1 MDMSGE
7 YRIAAPREAVWAALN
22 DPDLL
27 RQCIPGCEEIE
38 KTSPTE
44 FTAKVTAK
52 VGPVKARFGG
62 KVTMSDLDP
71 PNGYRISGE
80 GQGGAAGFAK
90 GGAEVK
96 LEPDGE
102 GTILRYTVNANVGG
116 KLAQI
121 GSRLIDATARKMAEE
136 FFGRFAELVAA
147 NAAATPA
154 AETVA
159 AETVAAETV
168 ADEPAAAPAPA
179 EPTAATPAPEQ
190 PQPRPA
196 EPPRP
201 EPQPTAAAHPVS
213 PPPAATPARPT
224 ISPSVWIIGLIALAV
239 LILLVFA
246 TPR

>member
-22 DPDLL
+22 DTELL
-27 RQCIPGCEEIE
+27 RQCIPGCEEVE

-96 LEPDGE
+96 LEPDGD
-102 GTILRYTVNANVGG
+102 GTILRYTVSANVGG

-136 FFGRFAELVAA
+136 FFSRFAELVAA
-147 NAAATPA
+147 NAAAAAPPPAPESAEATPQSAVAAPPEAPAEAATPA
-154 AETVA
+154 TAAMAES
-159 AETVAAETV
+159 
-168 ADEPAAAPAPA
+168 AAAPAP
-179 EPTAATPAPEQ
+179 P
-190 PQPRPA
+190 
-196 EPPRP
+196 
-201 EPQPTAAAHPVS
+201 AAAAPADR
-213 PPPAATPARPT
+213 PPPAPPAPARSTLNPT
-224 ISPSVWIIGLIALAV
+224 VWIIGLIALAV